1 MSDTETIIF
10 WNQALLSWWHG
21 TKSHCLLGMLS
32 FALTVQHL
40 VHCKIVAYRS
50 SSPFPQKKYQKA
62 SVTASVEMTHYKM
75 ASHNAHTSH
84 HFVRKTQT
92 KVGTPT
98 SQHLVKY
105 NYHKL
110 RLYNIY
116 DIKFLQ
122 PPMHET
128 GMCTKKTFL
137 AACCFLKRNDTSSAW
152 TSLKIIQACA
162 HFKSAFISKAVGF
175 PRTFLSGFG
184 IKQENAFIEPWRTR
198 LVT

>member
-1 MSDTETIIF
+1 MAWDKIT
-10 WNQALLSWWHG
+10 LSFRNVVIC
-21 TKSHCLLGMLS
+21 SHCSAPCSLQDSCIS
-32 FALTVQHL
+32 FFIPL
-40 VHCKIVAYRS
+40 
-50 SSPFPQKKYQKA
+50 KKKKRYQKA

-110 RLYNIY
+110 RLCNIY

-128 GMCTKKTFL
+128 GMCTNYIPRFL
-137 AACCFLKRNDTSSAW
+137 LLPERNVTSSAW
-152 TSLKIIQACA
+152 KSLKIIPACA

-184 IKQENAFIEPWRTR
+184 IKQENAFIEPWRIR
-198 LVT
+198 LIT

>member
-40 VHCKIVAYRS
+40 VRCKIVAYRS
-50 SSPFPQKKYQKA
+50 SSPLKKKRYQKA

-110 RLYNIY
+110 RLCNIY

-128 GMCTKKTFL
+128 GMCTNYIPRFL
-137 AACCFLKRNDTSSAW
+137 LLPERNVTSSAW
-152 TSLKIIQACA
+152 KSLKIIPACA

-184 IKQENAFIEPWRTR
+184 IKQENAFIEPWRIR
-198 LVT
+198 LIT